1 MRPILQVGKEDGTGP
16 EAGYRAGERSLEPHS
31 GFSVDAALTLGTPM
45 LLLIY
50 SFGRIPLERNTTS
63 IQILIN
69 LPQMR
74 LSGISVV
81 GANNFNSTGELL
93 HLE

>member
-1 MRPILQVGKEDGTGP
+1 
-16 EAGYRAGERSLEPHS
+16 
-31 GFSVDAALTLGTPM
+31 M

-50 SFGRIPLERNTTS
+50 SFGRITLERNTTS

-74 LSGISVV
+74 LFGISVV
-81 GANNFNSTGELL
+81 GARIFNGFGELL
-93 HLE
+93 LFIQLV

>member
-1 MRPILQVGKEDGTGP
+1 
-16 EAGYRAGERSLEPHS
+16 
-31 GFSVDAALTLGTPM
+31 M

-50 SFGRIPLERNTTS
+50 SFGRISLERNTTS

-81 GANNFNSTGELL
+81 GAIIFNGFRELVPSEQS
-93 HLE
+93 H